1 MKTMSSIWDFCVNF
15 VRWTLSRSPPGW
27 SSLTFFLGPKNVK
40 MTSLFLRWGQCNSP
54 VDMLG
59 QMKWGGG
66 LKQNSIQNYTK
77 KNNIYLL
84 NEESNPNHLHGGGGH
99 VNHYTTVD
107 CLMSPCV
114 SMVPR
119 DYIDGIVRHFAT
131 EYLLRLYEMDA
142 IFTSTMLRFTI
153 NTIKMTYEIK
163 LNNVCWQ

>member
-1 MKTMSSIWDFCVNF
+1 MRVHK
-15 VRWTLSRSPPGW
+15 L
-27 SSLTFFLGPKNVK
+27 
-40 MTSLFLRWGQCNSP
+40 
-54 VDMLG
+54 
-59 QMKWGGG
+59 KWGGG
-66 LKQNSIQNYTK
+66 LNRILYKTIQK
-77 KNNIYLL
+77 KTTFIFSMRNRTLIT
-84 NEESNPNHLHGGGGH
+84 SMVGGGH